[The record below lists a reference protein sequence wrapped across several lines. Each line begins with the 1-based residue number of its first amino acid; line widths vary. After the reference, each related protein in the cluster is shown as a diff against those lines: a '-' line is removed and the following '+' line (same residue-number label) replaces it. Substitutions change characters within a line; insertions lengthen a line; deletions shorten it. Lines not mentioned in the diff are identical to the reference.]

1 MKFILYLSYLRKG
14 SYTIRIQTKKGEHVS
29 PIVIEWTYIF
39 EKVASPKS
47 YFNYSENEQYIKIV
61 SVLMNNAGKKR
72 NFVAKA
78 NQFVAVSFI
87 RERGK
92 SGQYRAPYFLTGRN
106 WAIDYSKCHRNK

>member
-1 MKFILYLSYLRKG
+1 
-14 SYTIRIQTKKGEHVS
+14 
-29 PIVIEWTYIF
+29 
-39 EKVASPKS
+39 
-47 YFNYSENEQYIKIV
+47 
-61 SVLMNNAGKKR
+61 MNNAGKKR

-106 WAIDYSKCHRNK
+106 